1 LKNKNKNLPS
11 KIKNKN
17 LQSPSYLNKNI
28 TYNNLLILV
37 LNETNKNNLVITN
50 DMKITS
56 PKD

>member
-11 KIKNKN
+11 KIKNKS

>member
-11 KIKNKN
+11 KIKNKS
-17 LQSPSYLNKNI
+17 LQFPSYLNKNI

-37 LNETNKNNLVITN
+37 LNETNKNNLVIAN